1 MYCGS
6 LVAVEEV
13 TYGSGSVVVPTVVTT
28 LVVRTGL
35 SNLKVGSGS
44 LHVAGLG
51 FEAVCVGGIIGWI
64 HDISDVFIAASRF
77 NNSVNLKT
85 ATVLSYV
92 GIMTTWQWTRT
103 GLLPFYFY
111 HTLFNCKWEAH
122 PYFAKWLYC
131 ELVFLGIL

>member
-1 MYCGS
+1 MLIHHIATSS
-6 LVAVEEV
+6 LYPGYLMA
-13 TYGSGSVVVPTVVTT
+13 
-28 LVVRTGL
+28 
-35 SNLKVGSGS
+35 NL
-44 LHVAGLG
+44 LG
-51 FEAVCVGGIIGWI
+51 VGGIIGWI

-77 NNSVNLKT
+77 CNSVNLKT
-85 ATVLSYV
+85 ATVLTYF